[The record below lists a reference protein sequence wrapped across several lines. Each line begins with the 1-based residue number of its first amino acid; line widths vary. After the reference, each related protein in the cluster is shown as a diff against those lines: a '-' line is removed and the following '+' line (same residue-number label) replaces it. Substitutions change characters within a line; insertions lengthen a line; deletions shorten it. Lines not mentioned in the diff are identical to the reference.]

1 MKLNVKKAVIATLT
15 TIFTIAALFLIS
27 FFISRAPEPEPVKEG
42 EEEKKYARYKIL
54 SILPPLVA
62 IVLAF
67 ITKQTVLSLFI
78 GVLVG
83 EFMVSVKNLNII
95 STLIKAFLAMASTII
110 SKMADS
116 WNAGVVLQC
125 LLIGGVIQLVTKMG
139 GAKAIAKALSK
150 YANTPRRAQIITE
163 IIGLLV
169 FFDDYANSLI
179 VGPIMRP
186 VMDKLKV
193 SREKL
198 AFIVDATAAPVAG
211 IAIVSTWI
219 GLEVSLI
226 TDGYK
231 AIGKNDSGFSIFL
244 KTIPFRFYNILILIF
259 VAMSALTLL
268 EFGPMK
274 KAERKAR
281 KREDDAPVVINSV
294 QFEEAKPKDGIKLS
308 VWNGIIPI
316 GTLIIGAL
324 AAFYYS
330 GYTIIKD
337 DPENEAYN
345 LITNGPHSFKDF
357 IENIYEALKNSDA
370 SVALFQ
376 AALLASIVGILMA
389 VIQKIMS
396 MSEAIDEW
404 INGMKT
410 IVITGVIL
418 LLAWSLGGVI
428 GELGTAQYLVNVL
441 KNSIPKFILPTL
453 IFILSAIISFATGTS
468 YGTMS
473 ILMPLTIPL
482 AWAVN
487 ANDSYVVV
495 CTSGVLTGAI
505 FGDHCSPI
513 SDTTI
518 LSSMGTGC
526 NHIDHVQTQIYYALY
541 VAAIAIIFGY
551 IPAGFGIQWYISIP
565 VAIIVMYIG
574 LRLLGEKVEFE
585 GDDAD
590 DIKVDEFSDG
600 RIPKEEIMKADKNAV
615 QENLIDMP
623 ETVEITD
630 QKIDKML

>member
-1 MKLNVKKAVIATLT
+1 MNIKKTIITVVTAV
-15 TIFTIAALFLIS
+15 FTIAAMFIISLI
-27 FFISRAPEPEPVKEG
+27 ITKAPEPEPVKEG
-42 EEEKKYARYKIL
+42 EEEKKYVRYRLL
-54 SILPPLVA
+54 SLLPPLVA

-67 ITKQTVLSLFI
+67 ITKQTILSLFI
-78 GVLVG
+78 GVLCG
-83 EFMVSVKNLNII
+83 EFMVSVKNLNIL
-95 STLIKAFLAMASTII
+95 SSLINAFIAMCSTII
-110 SKMADS
+110 SKMADP

-125 LLIGGVIQLVTKMG
+125 LLIGGIIQLVTKMG
-139 GAKAIAKALSK
+139 GAKALANGLAK
-150 YANTPRRAQIITE
+150 YANTPRRAQLITE
-163 IIGLLV
+163 LIGLLV

-186 VMDKLKV
+186 IMDKLKV

-198 AFIVDATAAPVAG
+198 AFVVDATAAPVAG

-219 GLEVSLI
+219 GLEISLI
-226 TDGYK
+226 ADGYK
-231 AIGKNDSGFSIFL
+231 AIGKNDNGFDIFL

-259 VAMSALTLL
+259 VAMSAITLL

-281 KREDDAPVVINSV
+281 KREDDEPVQNLNS
-294 QFEEAKPKDGIKLS
+294 QFDEVKPKEGVKLS
-308 VWNGIIPI
+308 VWNAIIPI

-324 AAFYYS
+324 IAFYWS
-330 GYTIIKD
+330 GYTTILD
-337 DPENEAYN
+337 DKENEYYD
-345 LITNGPHSFKDF
+345 LIKAGPSGFTGF
-357 IENIYEALKNSDA
+357 FEYIRTALSASDA

-376 AALLASIVGILMA
+376 AALIASIVGILMA
-389 VIQKIMS
+389 VVQKIMS
-396 MSEAIDEW
+396 MDEAIGEW
-404 INGMKT
+404 VNGMKT

-428 GELGTAQYLVNVL
+428 GELGTAQYLVNIL
-441 KNSIPKFILPTL
+441 KNAIPKFILPTL
-453 IFILSAIISFATGTS
+453 IFVLSAIISFATGTS

-482 AWAVN
+482 AWAVY

-541 VAAIAIIFGY
+541 VALISIVFGY
-551 IPAGFGIQWYISIP
+551 IPAGFGIPWYICIP
-565 VAIIVMYIG
+565 VAIVVMYLG
-574 LRLLGEKVEFE
+574 LRLLGEKVPFE
-585 GDDAD
+585 EGPLIGSDATLATNNDKEVDTTDDKVKD
-590 DIKVDEFSDG
+590 EVIDI
-600 RIPKEEIMKADKNAV
+600 
-615 QENLIDMP
+615 P
-623 ETVEITD
+623 ESNDAEITE
-630 QKIDKML
+630 QGKSLTENAS